1 MKSEHKRLVTQ
12 MTNAE
17 LARWIIPKL
26 DGYAGPA
33 KGTDIAFLAR
43 MLAVVAIYA
52 LRSPRKR
59 KDDDEQNM
67 D

>member
-26 DGYAGPA
+26 DGYDVPA
-33 KGTDIAFLAR
+33 KGTDIAFLASI
-43 MLAVVAIYA
+43 LAEA
-52 LRSPRKR
+52 KR
-59 KDDDEQNM
+59 KDDDEQSM
-67 D
+67 DSND